1 MNVNGDPKVIEYNVR
16 MGDPETEVVVPR
28 IKSDLLNLFKG
39 ISNGTFS
46 EQDFYVDE
54 DVATTVM
61 LVSGGYPESYEKGKD
76 ISGLEE
82 VEKSIIFHSGTQKKG
97 NKLMTNGGRV
107 MAITSFGRTIED
119 ALSKSY
125 DNANKVKFDGKYF
138 RKDIGYD
145 LLEEKV

>member
-1 MNVNGDPKVIEYNVR
+1 
-16 MGDPETEVVVPR
+16 
-28 IKSDLLNLFKG
+28 
-39 ISNGTFS
+39 
-46 EQDFYVDE
+46 
-54 DVATTVM
+54 
-61 LVSGGYPESYEKGKD
+61 
-76 ISGLEE
+76 
-82 VEKSIIFHSGTQKKG
+82 
-97 NKLMTNGGRV
+97 MTNGGRV